1 MQISLII
8 SNLLTTINHPPN
20 ASSRITNSKQS
31 LTMTNFKASA
41 LSLFL
46 IISSA
51 SAAGCY
57 PAYSP
62 GSAYRVGTSVSQSIT
77 TTTPLVW
84 TSCAVGAGCPT
95 GWTQTGG
102 VATTA
107 THNFACISKDWC
119 SNAGFAPGSVYTDIA
134 WSKEATA
141 CSVS

>member
-1 MQISLII
+1 MYKQVNPSSSHNFQSPHNDTSSSNRLLQIF
-8 SNLLTTINHPPN
+8 
-20 ASSRITNSKQS
+20 
-31 LTMTNFKASA
+31 TMTNFKASA

-62 GSAYRVGTSVSQSIT
+62 GSAYTVGSSVSQSIT
-77 TTTPLVW
+77 TTTPLLW
-84 TSCAVGAGCPT
+84 TSCAVSAGCPT

-102 VATTA
+102 VSSTA
-107 THNFACISKDWC
+107 THNFACISNDWC
-119 SNAGFAPGSVYTDIA
+119 SNAGFAPGSVYSDIA
-134 WSKEATA
+134 WTKEATA

>member
-1 MQISLII
+1 MQNSLII
-8 SNLLTTINHPPN
+8 SNLLTTI
-20 ASSRITNSKQS
+20 SSIQTPRITNSKQRI
-31 LTMTNFKASA
+31 TMTHFSASA
-41 LSLFL
+41 LSLFF
-46 IISSA
+46 IIGST

-62 GSAYRVGTSVSQSIT
+62 GSAYRVGSSVSQSIT

-107 THNFACISKDWC
+107 IHNFACISNDWC
-119 SNAGFAPGSVYTDIA
+119 SNTGFAPGSVYTDIA
-134 WSKEATA
+134 WTKEATA